1 MRNLRKITSS
11 VLLSAVLLVAP
22 NLATAALTVG
32 STSITTDSTLSLQG
46 GNVGIGT
53 TAPGKA
59 LEINSATGANL
70 RLTYNDT
77 DGSAANYSDLSVT
90 SGGDLTLAPSGGDF
104 NVTGNESVSGT
115 LGVTGNTTLSGTLGV
130 TGTSTFT
137 GFMGVGGS
145 AVDPTVVV
153 NLANTGAYGG
163 DGVTRYGYSADL
175 TATDLSNV
183 TAGYFSAGSS
193 YGVSGADHNVLT
205 GLDVHTNFSG
215 AGRVDNSQGVY
226 IQVANSSTGNMKDAY
241 GIYNQILGYNVAGTS
256 GPTTNA
262 ILYYGD
268 LVNASSSNSY
278 QSASIFH
285 GKIRTLGGTSGYGT
299 AYGLNLSGW
308 STPGATVTTSYGI
321 YMDNSIDI
329 GTTKYALYSDSN
341 SNSYIKTNLGLG
353 TVSPTE
359 LLDVNS
365 NNIRIRTAKTPANA
379 TEACNQGEI
388 SWDASYMYI
397 CIADNTWHR
406 SLHATW

>member
-1 MRNLRKITSS
+1 MTNLKRIGTG
-11 VLLSAVLLVAP
+11 LIAFIVAFSLP
-22 NLATAALTVG
+22 SLAFAAITVG
-32 STSITTDSTLSLQG
+32 STSLTTTSTLSLQG

-53 TAPGKA
+53 SVPGKV

-70 RLTYNDT
+70 RLTYNDS
-77 DGSAANYSDLSVT
+77 DGSAANYGDLSVT
-90 SGGDLTLAPSGGDF
+90 SSGDVTLAPSGGDL
-104 NVTGNESVSGT
+104 NVTGNGIYSG
-115 LGVTGNTTLSGTLGV
+115 LLA
-130 TGTSTFT
+130 
-137 GFMGVGGS
+137 VGGS
-145 AVDPTVVV
+145 SIDSTVYL
-153 NLANTGAYGG
+153 NLLNTGAYGG

-205 GLDVHTNFSG
+205 GLDVHTNFTG
-215 AGRVDNSQGVY
+215 AGRVDNSQGIY

-268 LVNASSSNSY
+268 LVNTSSSNSY

-353 TVSPTE
+353 TNLPTE
-359 LLDVNS
+359 QLDINS
-365 NNIRIRTAKTPANA
+365 NNIRIRTAKTPATA
-379 TEACNQGEI
+379 AEACNQGEI

-397 CIADNTWHR
+397 CIADNSWHR
-406 SLHATW
+406 SAHATW